1 MSSVIDEARDA
12 VTSRPGTTAF
22 VNDSSDKSGN
32 SKCEKTPFS
41 FKISRVRLPSI
52 QKLPVAAKAPSFVQ
66 QFDHASKA
74 GRKKFVEAV
83 TRELLMNRSNRLKRY
98 SYSSS
103 SDEEISETMER
114 VVI

>member
-41 FKISRVRLPSI
+41 FKVRFP
-52 QKLPVAAKAPSFVQ
+52 
-66 QFDHASKA
+66 
-74 GRKKFVEAV
+74 
-83 TRELLMNRSNRLKRY
+83 
-98 SYSSS
+98 
-103 SDEEISETMER
+103 
-114 VVI
+114 

>member
-1 MSSVIDEARDA
+1 MSFGFFGNESSIVIR
-12 VTSRPGTTAF
+12 F
-22 VNDSSDKSGN
+22 YLK
-32 SKCEKTPFS
+32 
-41 FKISRVRLPSI
+41 
-52 QKLPVAAKAPSFVQ
+52 
-66 QFDHASKA
+66 
-74 GRKKFVEAV
+74 V